1 MRVYCCTPM
10 NFLGDEAS
18 FFSRESGLFC
28 RTFQSLGHESKAIML
43 APGFPQDAQ
52 DVLRAQYE
60 DLCDPGWWSSLNLDG
75 LVLYSWAAPR
85 YNSIALAVCH
95 AAIPTVVV
103 LDTHGL
109 TSRLGDAS
117 AWWKFAWKPGWAQ
130 APGPL
135 SKVFYLLKFCIDSCF
150 LITARRRIRH
160 LECCRAATM
169 PTRMGVFWM
178 KRELAGLGRFDLAE
192 KIHYSPH
199 PQKTIF
205 RAGHNP
211 KENLVLCAARF
222 LPEDWPQKR
231 PALLLEV
238 LNRFLEIKPGWKA
251 VVAGRGAL
259 NLAVSLGVQPH
270 QNIKFFENL
279 PHQELLSLYQRAK
292 IGLWT
297 SLWEGQQGTGA
308 QALCC
313 GCSVVAPGTPLNS
326 CFADYVSESSG
337 HLASGDSAPALLQ
350 ALLSEVES
358 WQDGSRDPLKISA
371 FGGNIFYAGQAAR
384 RVLHLLSLDALSPTD
399 TSMPV

>member
-1 MRVYCCTPM
+1 M

-18 FFSRESGLFC
+18 FFSRESGLYC
-28 RTFQSLGHESKAIML
+28 RTFQSLGIESKAIML
-43 APGFPQDAQ
+43 APGFLQDAE
-52 DVLRAQYE
+52 DVLRARYE
-60 DLCDPGWWSSLNLDG
+60 DLCDPRWWSSLNLDG

-85 YNSIALAVCH
+85 YNAIALAASH

-109 TSRLGDAS
+109 TSRLGDAA
-117 AWWKFAWKPGWAQ
+117 AWWKFGWRPGWAQ

-135 SKVFYLLKFCIDSCF
+135 SRVFYLLKFYIDSCF
-150 LITARRRIRH
+150 LVTARRRVRH

-178 KRELAGLGRFDLAE
+178 KRELAGLHRLDLAE

-199 PQKTIF
+199 PQKVIF
-205 RAGHNP
+205 RAGPNP

-238 LNRFLEIKPGWKA
+238 LNSFLEKEPGWKA

-259 NLAVSLGVQPH
+259 NLAPALGVRPH
-270 QNIKFFENL
+270 QNIRFFENL
-279 PHQELLSLYQRAK
+279 SHQELLSHYQRAK

-313 GCSVVAPGTPLNS
+313 GCSVVAPGTPLNT
-326 CFADYVSESSG
+326 CFSDYVSEKSG
-337 HLASGDSAPALLQ
+337 RLSAGDSAPAILQ

-358 WQDGSRDPLKISA
+358 WQDGGRDPKTISA
-371 FGGNIFYAGQAAR
+371 FWGKVFYAEQAAR
-384 RVLHLLSLDALSPTD
+384 RVLHLLSLDIPSQPASFSP
-399 TSMPV
+399 V